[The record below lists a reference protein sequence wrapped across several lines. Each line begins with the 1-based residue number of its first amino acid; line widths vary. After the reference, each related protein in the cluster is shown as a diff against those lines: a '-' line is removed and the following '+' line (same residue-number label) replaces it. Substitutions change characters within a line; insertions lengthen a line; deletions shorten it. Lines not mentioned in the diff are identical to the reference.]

1 VAAERIR
8 IVLVEDNDIF
18 REALEL
24 VLELR
29 DDMEVVASVADG
41 SDAAETCAR
50 LEPDVVL
57 MDYRM
62 PGLDGVQAT
71 AAVRAASPTTRIL
84 CLTAAADPHE
94 QEALLEA
101 GAVAC
106 LSKNEEF
113 DAIVAAIY
121 RAAGRETP
129 WS

>member
-1 VAAERIR
+1 M
-8 IVLVEDNDIF
+8 EDNDIF

-29 DDMEVVASVADG
+29 DDIEVVASVADG
-41 SDAAETCAR
+41 SEAAETCAR
-50 LEPDVVL
+50 LEPDVCL

-71 AAVRAASPTTRIL
+71 TAVRVASPTTRIL

-94 QEALLEA
+94 QEALIEA

-113 DAIVAAIY
+113 DAIVAAIH
-121 RAAGRETP
+121 RAAGREQP